1 MTTRRADLYAALSR
15 NAAEQ
20 ARDLGTVEI
29 ANVGGTPK
37 RGDYAVT
44 LRGTVHA
51 DATLRGVDR
60 TRGHWPIVA
69 AALAALYPE
78 GPTPPPACPVGEP
91 ATGEAL
97 PGGAAQ
103 PEPVGGLLGPMAAVS
118 QANPVGKR
126 PGC

>member
-91 ATGEAL
+91 AAGEAL
-97 PGGAAQ
+97 PGGADR
-103 PEPVGGLLGPMAAVS
+103 PEPVGGQPGPLAAVGHGDG
-118 QANPVGKR
+118 GKVR
-126 PGC
+126 AGG